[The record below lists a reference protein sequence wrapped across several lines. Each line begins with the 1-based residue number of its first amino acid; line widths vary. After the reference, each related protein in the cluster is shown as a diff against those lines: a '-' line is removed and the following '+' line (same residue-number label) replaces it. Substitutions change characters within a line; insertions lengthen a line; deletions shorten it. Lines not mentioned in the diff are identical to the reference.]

1 LQPAKR
7 TLVSRSCRTEA
18 RRSYGGRSWRD
29 PVLESLLAIAIGCA
43 FSIIEAKAHNELPPL
58 HTLVRNSIFGIS
70 ILAFSRG
77 LETMLSWAIEQSRVP
92 LIFRTIIYA
101 FGAWIGFFLGLVAVA
116 SLYGAEENDFR
127 FHTFHF
133 IYSITASTLLAV
145 LVGFMLHHN
154 QKRRD
159 RLLAAQARLQEHEF
173 AEKELEIARAVQR
186 RLLPPPEID
195 ANGFHVSARTEAAH
209 IIGGDFYDVLR
220 LDDGSLAVIVAD
232 VSGKGMGASLIM
244 ASCKAALSLLATSSR
259 DAIDVMNAM
268 NRKLCDDLQK
278 REFVAMVYA
287 HCDAGRGRIEIVNAG
302 MPDPLLVAGGAC
314 QPIVCGGDRL
324 PLGVGRDRNYQKTAV
339 ELHNGQRLL
348 FFSDG
353 LPEALAGEEPIG
365 YERVE
370 QFAAQSPSIDDLLGT
385 LRAVPGVRIDDDATA
400 VVISRSPDPP
410 QQM

>member
-1 LQPAKR
+1 MPN
-7 TLVSRSCRTEA
+7 EA
-18 RRSYGGRSWRD
+18 RRNYGWRSWRD
-29 PVLESLLAIAIGCA
+29 PVRESLLFIAVGCA
-43 FSIIEAKAHNELPPL
+43 FTLIESGARNEFPSL
-58 HTLVRNSIFGIS
+58 HTLARNSILSVS
-70 ILAFSRG
+70 IAILSRG
-77 LETMLSWAIEQSRVP
+77 LETMLSWAIEQSRIP
-92 LIFRTIIYA
+92 MIFRTVIYA
-101 FGAWIGFFLGLVAVA
+101 FGAWLGFFIGLVIVA
-116 SLYGAEENDFR
+116 SLYGGEESDFR
-127 FHTFHF
+127 FHSFHF
-133 IYSITASTLLAV
+133 IYAMTAAMLIAS
-145 LVGFMLHHN
+145 LVGFILHHN

-259 DAIDVMNAM
+259 DAIDVMHAM

-302 MPDPLLVAGGAC
+302 MPDPLLLAGGAC
-314 QPIVCGGDRL
+314 RPVVCGGDRL
-324 PLGVGRDRNYQKTAV
+324 PLGIGRDRDYQKTSV

-353 LPEALAGEEPIG
+353 LPEALAGDEPIG

-370 QFAAQSPSIDDLLGT
+370 QFAAQSASIDDLLGT
-385 LRAVPGVRIDDDATA
+385 LRAVPGVRIDDDTTA
-400 VVISRSPDPP
+400 VVISRLQDPA
-410 QQM
+410 QQS